1 MTGHAGGSANNPL
14 RSSSFVTAV
23 QTTPTGLTEAEAARR
38 LRERGK
44 QPLRLEPPYASI
56 LGANTFTVPNAIL
69 LVFGV
74 LTITFGSWKDALF
87 LGILVANIA
96 IECFQEIAPNG
107 SMHGSVRCAYL
118 SPEAV
123 VVRDGNER
131 RVPVDEG

>member
-23 QTTPTGLTEAEAARR
+23 HTTPTGLTEAEAARR

-44 QPLRLEPPYASI
+44 QPLRRSSRSYASI
-56 LGANTFTVPNAIL
+56 LRANTFTVPKAIL

-87 LGILVANIA
+87 LGILVANVA
-96 IECFQEIAPNG
+96 IGSFQEIAPNG
-107 SMHGSVRCAYL
+107 SLIGSPR
-118 SPEAV
+118 
-123 VVRDGNER
+123 
-131 RVPVDEG
+131 

>member
-1 MTGHAGGSANNPL
+1 MSGHAGGSANNPL

-44 QPLRLEPPYASI
+44 QPRRRSSRSH
-56 LGANTFTVPNAIL
+56 
-69 LVFGV
+69 GV

-96 IECFQEIAPNG
+96 IESFQEIAPNG
-107 SMHGSVRCAYL
+107 SLIGSPR
-118 SPEAV
+118 
-123 VVRDGNER
+123 
-131 RVPVDEG
+131 